1 MKWNMS
7 KLVFWSMTLCSFIIY
22 SCSQSSPK
30 ESVMSDIPKNAEALN
45 MDNTKTYFFGHQSVG
60 VDLMDGIQSIDSQL
74 VVRDIHLSDTITQ
87 QGVFYHAK
95 IGQNRNPQ
103 LKVAEFCEFVSQNV
117 QNLSVVGMKFC
128 YVDITSSTNVD
139 SLFAYY
145 QQKMN
150 ELARLAP
157 EVRLFH
163 VTVPLRT
170 VKDDFKSRIKEW
182 LLDKDYGKQDNLARE
197 RFNELMRGYY
207 AENELFDLA
216 KSEALLPDGSIN
228 SFSHQGGE
236 CLALCPE
243 YTEDG
248 GHLNQTG
255 KAILGTRFVQFLKS
269 LN

>member
-1 MKWNMS
+1 MS
-7 KLVFWSMTLCSFIIY
+7 GTTKNVETL
-22 SCSQSSPK
+22 K
-30 ESVMSDIPKNAEALN
+30 
-45 MDNTKTYFFGHQSVG
+45 MDSTQTYFFGHQSVG
-60 VDLMDGIQSIDSQL
+60 GDLIDGVQFIDSQL
-74 VVRDIHLSDTITQ
+74 VVKDIHLSDSIIQ

-103 LKVAEFCEFVSQNV
+103 LKVAEFCEFVSQNA
-117 QNLSVVGMKFC
+117 QSLSVAGMKFC

-150 ELARLAP
+150 ELVKMAP
-157 EVRLFH
+157 NVRLFH
-163 VTVPLRT
+163 VTVPLRS
-170 VKDDFKSRIKEW
+170 VKDDFQSRVKEW
-182 LLDKDYGKQDNLARE
+182 LLNKDYGKKDNLARE
-197 RFNELMRGYY
+197 RFNGLMRDHY

-216 KSEALLPDGSIN
+216 KFEAQLPDGTIN
-228 SFSHQGGE
+228 SFSSTNGE
-236 CLALCPE
+236 CMALCLE

-255 KAILGTRFVQFLKS
+255 KTIVGARFIQFLKT